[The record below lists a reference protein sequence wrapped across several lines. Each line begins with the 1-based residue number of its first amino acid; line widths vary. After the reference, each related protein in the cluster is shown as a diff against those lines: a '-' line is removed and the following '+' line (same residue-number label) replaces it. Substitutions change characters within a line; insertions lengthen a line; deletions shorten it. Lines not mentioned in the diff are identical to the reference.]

1 MDPHVLLLFALLL
14 VAGLIIA
21 LLYLRYKNVE
31 LRHKERM
38 TTLEKGGQLPV
49 LAEPAPSAPTRV
61 YLLRGLIWLFSGI
74 GLTIFLFAVA
84 SMVRNPQHD
93 RWNELE
99 TKHWRIARL
108 RQQGVPEEELKQ
120 LLDQMGREQPA
131 EPQPKPWPLALG
143 GLIPIGVGL
152 AYLVFYSS
160 EEKRLRSLPHLSAAR
175 EPDATGP
182 AA

>member
-1 MDPHVLLLFALLL
+1 MDPRVLLLFV

-38 TTLEKGGQLPV
+38 TALEKGAQLPV
-49 LAEPAPSAPTRV
+49 LAEPAPPGPTRV

-74 GLTIFLFAVA
+74 GLTIFLLAVA
-84 SMVRNPQHD
+84 SVAKTQERN
-93 RWNELE
+93 RWDELE
-99 TKHWRIARL
+99 SKHWRIARL
-108 RQQGVPEEELKQ
+108 RAQGVPEEELKQ
-120 LLDQMGREQPA
+120 LMNEMAKENPPQ
-131 EPQPKPWPLALG
+131 PQPKDARVLAVA

-160 EEKRLRSLPHLSAAR
+160 EEKRLRGLPPAPAAR
-175 EPDATGP
+175 EPDAGGP

>member
-1 MDPHVLLLFALLL
+1 MDLRPILVLFVVAALAA
-14 VAGLIIA
+14 V

-38 TTLEKGGQLPV
+38 TALEKGAQLPV
-49 LAEPAPSAPTRV
+49 FAEPAPAAPTRV

-74 GLTIFLFAVA
+74 GLTVFLFAVA
-84 SMVRNPQHD
+84 SLVRDPQRD
-93 RWNELE
+93 KWNELE

-120 LLDQMGREQPA
+120 LLDEMGRERPA
-131 EPQPKPWPLALG
+131 EPRPKPWPLALG
-143 GLIPIGVGL
+143 GLIPIGVGA
-152 AYLVFYSS
+152 AYLVFYSN
-160 EEKRLRSLPHLSAAR
+160 EERRLRASPLAPAAR
-175 EPDATGP
+175 EPDARGP